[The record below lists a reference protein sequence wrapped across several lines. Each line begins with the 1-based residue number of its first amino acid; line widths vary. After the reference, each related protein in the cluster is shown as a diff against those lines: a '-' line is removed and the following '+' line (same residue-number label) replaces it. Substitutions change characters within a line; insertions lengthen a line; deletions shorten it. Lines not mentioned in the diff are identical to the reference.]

1 MEGQTYAMKVEEEA
15 DEVNMLE
22 KEIKVLIEMR
32 YCPEYAGKSW
42 ASLRSSFM
50 VWSAVSLTAS

>member
-1 MEGQTYAMKVEEEA
+1 MKVEEEA